1 MARLFILSGD
11 HIGQTH
17 DLTGP
22 CSLGRGKEADVVIG
36 GKSVSRLHARLEQDA
51 GGRWV
56 LSDLGS
62 SNGTLVEGQ
71 RLNGPC
77 TLMDGETFNL
87 GDVELRLR
95 LDAPA
100 ASEAPPAPIVTPAPA
115 PVAAPTPPPTPAP
128 ASQPDPSSSND
139 LELEGD
145 WNANVAIPDAPL
157 QRPSA
162 APISQ
167 ARPKGQTG
175 GSAADAARRVQA
187 MGASAPGAAGR
198 TAAGGKVLQYK
209 KVDNRSGL
217 FATDISQ
224 QSLLV
229 RALLYLLLVAVLG
242 GLMWGAYQVTAGL
255 RRTDGT
261 ISETE

>member
-17 DLTGP
+17 DLTGS
-22 CSLGRGKEADVVIG
+22 CNLGRGKDADVVIR
-36 GKSVSRLHARLEQDA
+36 GKSVSRLHARLEEGP

-62 SNGTLVEGQ
+62 SNGTRVEGQ

-77 TLMDGETFNL
+77 TLMDGETFRL

-95 LDAPA
+95 LDAPV
-100 ASEAPPAPIVTPAPA
+100 ASDPMLDPTPAPA
-115 PVAAPTPPPTPAP
+115 PPPMSPPAAAP
-128 ASQPDPSSSND
+128 QPDPPSSAD

-145 WNANVAIPDAPL
+145 WNANAPVPDAPL

-162 APISQ
+162 APISPP
-167 ARPKGQTG
+167 RPTAQTG
-175 GSAADAARRVQA
+175 SSAEGVARRAQA
-187 MGASAPGAAGR
+187 MGAYAPGAAGR
-198 TAAGGKVLQYK
+198 TAAGGKVLQYH
-209 KVDNRSGL
+209 KVENRNGFFSTELG
-217 FATDISQ
+217 Q
-224 QSLLV
+224 QPLLV
-229 RALLYLLLVAVLG
+229 RILLYLLLVAVLG

-261 ISETE
+261 ISEFE